1 LRFKQR
7 RKSQGSTEQRHL
19 HYLYYLHFATAK
31 PKNLRPRLTASNS
44 AGHKML
50 GSGSLV
56 DMQNEIVLR
65 AMASVLGPDNVVVRD
80 VEKAMRTDD
89 GLDWLI
95 AKAAF
100 QALTR
105 AERQEIAEL
114 ARWLAEDQ
122 LRSKQNI
129 ASVAR
134 GR

>member
-1 LRFKQR
+1 LRFKQP
-7 RKSQGSTEQRHL
+7 RKAQGSTEQHHL
-19 HYLYYLHFATAK
+19 HYLYYLHFATVK
-31 PKNLRPRLTASNS
+31 PKNLRLPLTASNS
-44 AGHKML
+44 AGHRML
-50 GSGSLV
+50 ASGSMV
-56 DMQNEIVLR
+56 GMQNEIVLR

-122 LRSKQNI
+122 LRSQQNI
-129 ASVAR
+129 AAATKAR
-134 GR
+134 